1 MANKTD
7 VEALYQEAVNGFS
20 KDDVGV
26 LLLILA
32 ELREI
37 NSKLPCQK

>member
-1 MANKTD
+1 MENKVD
-7 VEALYQEAVNGFS
+7 VEALYQESINGFS
-20 KDDVGV
+20 SVSVGV

-37 NSKLPCQK
+37 NKRLECHK